1 MLQANRQEQILK
13 FLQVGHFV
21 LQLVEVILQVL
32 FDLPLELQLKFQGF
46 VKAAL

>member
-13 FLQVGHFV
+13 FLQVGHYA
-21 LQLVEVILQVL
+21 LQFLEFILQVL
-32 FDLPLELQLKFQGF
+32 FDLLLVLQSKFQDF